1 MQRIYFLLLSAI
13 LSIVCTPPIW
23 ASGTIAVANGNDAP
37 AATDANVSKQVY
49 QDTDPNGDNYLDRR
63 HALVGAN
70 CMVNRLGSGL
80 AKVLTGTNNLNN
92 LVDKDLTNYVSTTT
106 GVDAE
111 VAREPSFAVKD
122 LKKVYKKGTTAGFVI
137 SLDEESLLSLKAIG
151 LPYKIVFYLNGKE
164 TERVTCN
171 EKTGSLLNLK
181 LLQVGGDE
189 VTTEVTAVSEVSDFD
204 EIALCTTSGLS
215 AGVVVN
221 TKIYYAF
228 VGKNGKYYLSTVP
241 NTTSPP
247 CQNRVLTI

>member
-23 ASGTIAVANGNDAP
+23 ASGTVTANNSNDAS
-37 AATDANVSKQVY
+37 ATTDAQVSKPVY
-49 QDTDPNGDNYLDRR
+49 QDTDPNNKSTYLDRR

-111 VAREPSFAVKD
+111 VAMEPSFAVKD

-151 LPYKIVFYLNGKE
+151 LPYKSEFSI
-164 TERVTCN
+164 
-171 EKTGSLLNLK
+171 SL
-181 LLQVGGDE
+181 
-189 VTTEVTAVSEVSDFD
+189 
-204 EIALCTTSGLS
+204 
-215 AGVVVN
+215 
-221 TKIYYAF
+221 
-228 VGKNGKYYLSTVP
+228 
-241 NTTSPP
+241 
-247 CQNRVLTI
+247 